1 MMQPEPSL
9 RSDSASLTDRQ
20 LGLCQPRAHAWG
32 SILRAGRSLGIGLA
46 LVVGT
51 TAGVAQDG
59 EGISR
64 ERLQEM
70 IAQQGGAEGG
80 GQRDE
85 LHPAVRAL
93 LEAPY
98 LSEAERAELRVRHGV
113 WTEADLEDVT
123 LRARAALI
131 AGAYGDVSLT
141 DEAVPVVDRAE
152 AALMLGEPERALEL
166 LAGEGSL
173 RAVRIRAEALFDL
186 ARYDDADAAVQAA
199 IDRMTRVRVEDAAEV
214 AEGVRALMIRWKVR
228 GPEGAEGSDY
238 RAMTRVLAQAREAN
252 PLDWRVRLVEAELL
266 YDKHNNGDA
275 AGALQ
280 EVLGLC
286 PKNAKAAT
294 LLGRL
299 MTDAFDVAKATVI
312 ADEVDRLAGVLGEE
326 AGEASSVGGAEV
338 RARVLMRQRSPEA
351 AAEALDAQ
359 LEETPAQ
366 RRLVA
371 LRAAASAAAFDDAA
385 RERWLERL
393 EELSPGSALGVYEVG
408 AALSEARQYAEAA
421 GYLSR
426 ATERL
431 PNWSQPWIEL
441 GLLQVQAGDDDGAL
455 AALTR
460 AMELDPFDV
469 RAANSLELV
478 RELLTYE
485 VLEGEH
491 FAVRYKAG
499 IDELLA
505 REMLPVLDE
514 IHERVAAEPEEV
526 PGGLGHEPE
535 WKTLIELMPNHRW
548 FSVRITGMTRIHTI
562 AAATGPVI
570 AMESP
575 QVGPGFSN
583 GPFDWPRVLQHEYG
597 HTVALSRTKNRVPHW
612 FTEAASVELE
622 DAPRDMQTWRLLA
635 AAFEGGTLFDL
646 DQINIAFVRPEKP
659 TDRAQAYAQGNWMY
673 HWILTEWGA
682 RAPLDL
688 MDRYAEG
695 EAEASA
701 FEAELGVTRDEFM
714 ERFTAWAEADLREH
728 GMLPAADAPTILEM
742 IEADS
747 REGEG
752 ARPDRAFVERWLSQ
766 FPGHPDLR
774 ELAAR
779 IALEESPAGE
789 DGRLGDEVV
798 EALGAYAGARPVDDW
813 PHRLLARHY
822 LSFGEDEA
830 ARFGAVEH
838 LEFLDAR
845 EQSSIAYAAALA
857 RLYAERG
864 EHEGA
869 RVKAERATRIAPF
882 DADARELAARVALVA
897 GDAARAKRH
906 IEALAFLE
914 PDREIHKRRLEAV
927 ERLAA
932 GG

>member
-1 MMQPEPSL
+1 MV
-9 RSDSASLTDRQ
+9 RGIRCAGVGLT
-20 LGLCQPRAHAWG
+20 LV
-32 SILRAGRSLGIGLA
+32 AG
-46 LVVGT
+46 
-51 TAGVAQDG
+51 TAGVVAQDG
-59 EGISR
+59 EAISR
-64 ERLQEM
+64 EQLQEM
-70 IAQQGGAEGG
+70 IAQQGGAG
-80 GQRDE
+80 GQGQGDE
-85 LHPAVRAL
+85 LNPAVRAL
-93 LEAPY
+93 LQAPY
-98 LSEAERAELRVRHGV
+98 LSEAERVELRVRHGV
-113 WTEADLEDVT
+113 WTEADLGDAA
-123 LRARAALI
+123 LRAQAALI
-131 AGAYGDVSLT
+131 AGAYSDASLT
-141 DEAVPVVDRAE
+141 DETVSVVDRAE

-173 RAVRIRAEALFDL
+173 RAVRIRAAALFDL

-199 IDRMTRVRVEDAAEV
+199 IDRMTRVRVEDAGEV
-214 AEGVRALMIRWKVR
+214 AEGVRALMIRWNVR
-228 GPEGAEGSDY
+228 GPEGRDGSDY
-238 RAMTRVLAQAREAN
+238 RAMTRILAQAREAN
-252 PLDWRVRLVEAELL
+252 PLDWRVRLAEAELL

-275 AGALQ
+275 AAALQ

-286 PKNAKAAT
+286 PRNAQAAT

-299 MTDAFDVAKATVI
+299 LTDAFDVAKAGAI
-312 ADEVDRLAGVLGEE
+312 AGEIDRLAGVLDADGEE
-326 AGEASSVGGAEV
+326 AGGSVGGAEV
-338 RARVLMRQRSPEA
+338 RARILMRQRSPEA
-351 AAEALDAQ
+351 AIAALDAQ
-359 LEETPAQ
+359 LGETPTQ

-371 LRAAASAAAFDDAA
+371 LRAAASAAAFDDAS
-385 RERWLERL
+385 REGWLERL

-460 AMELDPFDV
+460 AMELDPFDL

-485 VLEGEH
+485 VLEGAH

-514 IHERVAAEPEEV
+514 IHERVAAQPEEI

-597 HTVALSRTKNRVPHW
+597 HTVALSRTRNRVPHW

-622 DAPRDMQTWRLLA
+622 DAPRDMRTWRLLA

-688 MDRYAEG
+688 MDRYAQG

-728 GMLPAADAPTILEM
+728 GMLPASDAPSIPEM

-747 REGEG
+747 REGEEV
-752 ARPDRAFVERWLSQ
+752 RPDRAFVERWLGQ

-779 IALEESPAGE
+779 VALEAAPGGA
-789 DGRLGDEVV
+789 DGRLSDEVV
-798 EALGAYAGARPVDDW
+798 SALVAYAAARPVDDW

-822 LSFGEDEA
+822 LSFDEGDA
-830 ARFGAVEH
+830 ARFSAVEH

-845 EQSSIAYAAALA
+845 EQSSTAFASSLA

-864 EHEGA
+864 EHGAA

-882 DADARELAARVALVA
+882 DAGARELAARVALVA

-927 ERLAA
+927 GRLGQMATD
-932 GG
+932 